1 MKSIEILERLI
12 AFDTTSRN
20 SNLELIQFI
29 EEYLKKFGISSRLSY
44 DETRTKANLFATIPG
59 KSDQGGLILSGHT
72 DVVPVD
78 GQAWETKPFKA
89 TSKDGKIYGR
99 GTADMKGF
107 IAVVLALVPQFVE
120 LFLEEPLFLAF
131 SYDEEV
137 GCLGARILIDDIT
150 KSSIH
155 PTFCIVGEPTKCE
168 PIVAHKGIQVFRCRV
183 HGRATH
189 SSLTPEGCN
198 AVEYAAQFITWLKK
212 YAEQLKNR
220 LTDIHFDVPYTT
232 LTSNIIQGGTAV
244 NIIPNVCEVDFEF
257 RQLPNDSAEAIQKDI
272 QNYIDTTLI
281 PLMKKDF
288 ENANVE
294 LIELGANPS
303 FEAKPDETMV
313 ELLKEITNVSKIKK
327 VSYAT
332 EAGLFQ
338 KAKISTVI
346 CGPGSIEQ
354 AHRPN
359 EFIAID
365 ELERYEK
372 ILLSFVKQFNKKA

>member
-1 MKSIEILERLI
+1 
-12 AFDTTSRN
+12 
-20 SNLELIQFI
+20 
-29 EEYLKKFGISSRLSY
+29 
-44 DETRTKANLFATIPG
+44 
-59 KSDQGGLILSGHT
+59 
-72 DVVPVD
+72 
-78 GQAWETKPFKA
+78 
-89 TSKDGKIYGR
+89 
-99 GTADMKGF
+99 
-107 IAVVLALVPQFVE
+107 
-120 LFLEEPLFLAF
+120 
-131 SYDEEV
+131 
-137 GCLGARILIDDIT
+137 
-150 KSSIH
+150 
-155 PTFCIVGEPTKCE
+155 
-168 PIVAHKGIQVFRCRV
+168 V